1 MTTTTTACTE
11 FLLQLG
17 GAAEG
22 PQSLAELS
30 PPPALRILVL
40 APHPDDFDEVAVTM
54 RYFFEAAA
62 DITLAVLTGG
72 ASGVLD
78 SFLTPATDQ
87 RKIDVRETEQV
98 EALRFFGLPPD
109 NVVFL
114 RLPVS
119 DNGEL
124 RLDADSRD
132 ALAAL
137 FHGIEP
143 DIVMLPHG
151 NDTNAGH
158 RRTFA
163 TFREMAPNA
172 ARHVLAL
179 YQRDPK
185 TIDIRVDAYL
195 PFDESDSQWKRQ
207 MLRFHRSQQER
218 NLQHRGSGF
227 DDRIL
232 ELNAT
237 IAAELRIDA
246 SYAEGF
252 QVELFLPRG
261 GA

>member
-1 MTTTTTACTE
+1 MTSTVTACTE

-17 GAAEG
+17 EAAEG
-22 PQSLAELS
+22 PHSLAELS
-30 PPPALRILVL
+30 PPPALRLLVL

-62 DITLAVLTGG
+62 DITVAVLTGG

-78 SFLTPATDQ
+78 SFVTPATDR
-87 RKIDVRETEQV
+87 RKIDVRETEQA

-119 DNGEL
+119 DDGEL
-124 RLDADSRD
+124 RLDTDARD

-151 NDTNAGH
+151 DDINAGH

-163 TFREMAPNA
+163 TFREMARTA
-172 ARHVLAL
+172 SKHVLAL

-185 TIDIRVDAYL
+185 TIDMRVDAYL

-207 MLRFHRSQQER
+207 MLRFHRSQQVR
-218 NLQHRGSGF
+218 NLKQRGSGL

-232 ELNAT
+232 ELNAR
-237 IAAELRIDA
+237 IAAGLRIDA

-252 QVELFLPRG
+252 EVELFLPRG
-261 GA
+261 GT

>member
-1 MTTTTTACTE
+1 MTAATSPSTE
-11 FLLQLG
+11 YLLQLG
-17 GAAEG
+17 GANED
-22 PQSLAELS
+22 PQSLAELNT
-30 PPPALRILVL
+30 PPALRLLVL

-54 RYFFEAAA
+54 RYFSESAA

-78 SFLTPATDQ
+78 SFVTPATDA
-87 RKIDVRETEQV
+87 RKIAIREIEQAD
-98 EALRFFGLPPD
+98 ALEFFGLPPD
-109 NVVFL
+109 HVVFL

-119 DNGEL
+119 ADGEL
-124 RLDADSRD
+124 RLDAAARE

-151 NDTNAGH
+151 DDTNAGH

-163 TFREMAPNA
+163 AFRQMAA
-172 ARHVLAL
+172 TARNHVLGL

-185 TIDIRVDAYL
+185 TINIRVDAYL
-195 PFDESDSQWKRQ
+195 SFDESESQWKRQ

-218 NLQHRGSGF
+218 NLEQRGSGL

-232 ELNAT
+232 ALNART
-237 IAAELRIDA
+237 AAELQIDD

-252 QVELFLPRG
+252 QVELFQPRRG
-261 GA
+261 R